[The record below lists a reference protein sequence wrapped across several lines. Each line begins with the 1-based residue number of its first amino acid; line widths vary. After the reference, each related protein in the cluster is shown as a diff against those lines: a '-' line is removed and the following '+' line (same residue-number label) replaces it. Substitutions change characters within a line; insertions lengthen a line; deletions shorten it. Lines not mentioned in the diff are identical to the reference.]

1 MRSFGS
7 HSQYF
12 IAGHRGLV
20 GSAICRVFTTK
31 LGAERVLT
39 RTRESLDLSCE
50 NAVESF
56 LIDNSS
62 LEAVIV
68 CSAKVGGIAANT
80 TDQVGFLLENLRIQN
95 SIFRGVLNSDI
106 EKLLFLGSSCI
117 YPKMASQPI
126 IEEYLLT
133 GPLENTNEGYA
144 IAKIAGL
151 KLCKYVSAEV
161 NGKDFRAVMPTNVY
175 GSNDNFDPVSGHVI
189 GAMISKFVEAKEKD
203 KETVS
208 LFGTG
213 KALRE
218 FIHADDLANA
228 CYEVMSLTR
237 SEYDAIAPEGFLNIG
252 TGVEVSIQDLA
263 YMIRSIV
270 GYDGGIRFDNSRP
283 DGTPRKLLDSSK
295 IRTLNWQ
302 PSVTLQDGI
311 AEAVKSYEKYRGS
324 SA

>member
-1 MRSFGS
+1 M
-7 HSQYF
+7 
-12 IAGHRGLV
+12 
-20 GSAICRVFTTK
+20 
-31 LGAERVLT
+31 LT

-189 GAMISKFVEAKEKD
+189 GAMISKFVEDKEKEKD
-203 KETVS
+203 EKNNRTSSKSEPRTEVTKTKKTDKIISKKPKGNEKEKMVDRTKRK
-208 LFGTG
+208 G
-213 KALRE
+213 K
-218 FIHADDLANA
+218 
-228 CYEVMSLTR
+228 
-237 SEYDAIAPEGFLNIG
+237 
-252 TGVEVSIQDLA
+252 
-263 YMIRSIV
+263 
-270 GYDGGIRFDNSRP
+270 
-283 DGTPRKLLDSSK
+283 KKDSSSSSDNK
-295 IRTLNWQ
+295 
-302 PSVTLQDGI
+302 DGKDDQS
-311 AEAVKSYEKYRGS
+311 KSNKSQSTEK
-324 SA
+324 